1 MRFETQTNLYGDAPL
16 LQKLTSHDT
25 QFSVVQGKI
34 SAMITESELAELV
47 SGGKTMYS
55 AMNSIAIDVNGVHAD
70 MSRMNTV
77 IGENSGQIE
86 TLNSQMTTYSA
97 TVDGISAEISATKI
111 AHGGAE
117 TLQACFEASAT
128 EILQSV
134 SRTYATQTDVEDLL
148 VDTVYQ
154 FNKNTSASVPP
165 AESDSGW
172 STTSPAREEGKYI
185 WMRAERTFK
194 NGEVTHTTPVCITG
208 ADGRD
213 GIDGQ
218 DGRDGQDGAPGQ
230 QGPAGQP
237 GAAGAPG
244 VDGKNGRDGVDGK
257 DGKDG
262 KDGTSI
268 SDVVP
273 QYYLSTSSTIISGG
287 TWGTTIP
294 SYVSGRYYWTRELV
308 TRTDNTTFYTDPR
321 LDAQLNNFES
331 RLYSAEQ
338 KITDSAIVQTVTS
351 SNAWGQVVT
360 KGSVILEIN
369 NESSQ
374 YSIDADKINLNGYTT
389 INGNFSINNQGYLTI
404 QSSEPGSLS
413 EIYINGDY
421 ILTRRKADG
430 YKGIKIIG
438 KRIWTYAYDLN
449 ELRVGVMAPT
459 VATEVNSRAFMISAC
474 RDLYDPDE
482 SEISPAFEMGAC
494 GGLLF
499 GVANTIYGKDY
510 ESTTFSNDIYM
521 AINRNDNEAIAFYK
535 PIITTTDYINGED
548 TRKIQIKPADSTYGA
563 TINFLGKQNDSSS
576 YVFLSY
582 LRQPTSLLNRF
593 VFIGADLKT
602 QTRETETGTWNTFF
616 HVDSANNALYVYN
629 SSTNR
634 VRITGS
640 YIRFEWWDSSTSKWQ
655 KRALFNDSYLIFY
668 EISAN
673 QQDNSF
679 TRFSK
684 STTYPIERYVNGTRT
699 NHVNWVSG

>member
-70 MSRMNTV
+70 MSRMNTT

-86 TLNSQMTTYSA
+86 TLNTQMATYSA
-97 TVDGISAEISATKI
+97 TVNGISGEISATKI
-111 AHGGAE
+111 ALGGVE
-117 TLQACFEASAT
+117 TLQACFEASAS

-172 STTSPAREEGKYI
+172 SATSPVREEGKYI

-208 ADGRD
+208 ADGRN
-213 GIDGQ
+213 GI
-218 DGRDGQDGAPGQ
+218 DGQDGAPGQ

-244 VDGKNGRDGVDGK
+244 VDGKDGK

-262 KDGTSI
+262 ASI

-273 QYYLSTSSTIISGG
+273 QYYLSTSNTTIAGG

-294 SYVSGRYYWTRELV
+294 SYVTGRYYWTRELV
-308 TRTDNTTFYTDPR
+308 TRTDSTTFYTDPR

-331 RLYSAEQ
+331 RLYTAEQ

-351 SNAWGQVVT
+351 SKAWGQVVT

-369 NESSQ
+369 NEASQ
-374 YSIDADKINLNGYTT
+374 YSIDADKINLSGFISANGTFTIDENGYLRADGGT
-389 INGNFSINNQGYLTI
+389 IGGWTLSDNKIYSGSSSYVILNPMQTGLSVAVFAVGAKRLTNVPSEMKADNVPFYI
-404 QSSEPGSLS
+404 TSSGDVYASSMHLTGTVVSEIPGSVSAFNYKLYLGVS
-413 EIYINGDY
+413 GFFTASDSNINRKGVQISSKSIGFYSFDHSGEELGYIGSSYDSSTGKTKFL
-421 ILTRRKADG
+421 IGAKA
-430 YKGIKIIG
+430 
-438 KRIWTYAYDLN
+438 
-449 ELRVGVMAPT
+449 
-459 VATEVNSRAFMISAC
+459 
-474 RDLYDPDE
+474 
-482 SEISPAFEMGAC
+482 
-494 GGLLF
+494 
-499 GVANTIYGKDY
+499 ANTNSLVIGTAAKQ
-510 ESTTFSNDIYM
+510 ES
-521 AINRNDNEAIAFYK
+521 AV
-535 PIITTTDYINGED
+535 ITHEPYI
-548 TRKIQIKPADSTYGA
+548 
-563 TINFLGKQNDSSS
+563 TINDSSS
-576 YVFLSY
+576 GMIRFNKYIQTNLYVQDSMATNAQRGFLSY
-582 LRQPTSLLNRF
+582 RRMSLYKD
-593 VFIGADLKT
+593 IS
-602 QTRETETGTWNTFF
+602 QTTGQSIWI
-616 HVDSANNALYVYN
+616 DSAVENDTSIIRNRVVGGSVAQGPAVRIWANGTNNNRNFVEISSGGIDVYVYSTM
-629 SSTNR
+629 SS
-634 VRITGS
+634 GKPM
-640 YIRFEWWDSSTSKWQ
+640 Y
-655 KRALFNDSYLIFY
+655 
-668 EISAN
+668 
-673 QQDNSF
+673 
-679 TRFSK
+679 
-684 STTYPIERYVNGTRT
+684 NGTR
-699 NHVNWVSG
+699 VMSFAV